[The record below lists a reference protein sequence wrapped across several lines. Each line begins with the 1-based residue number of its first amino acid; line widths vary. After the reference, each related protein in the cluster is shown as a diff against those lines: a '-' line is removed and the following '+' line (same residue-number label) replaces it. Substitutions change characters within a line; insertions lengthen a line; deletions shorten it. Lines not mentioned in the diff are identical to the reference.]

1 METKVQRVE
10 QGDKVRFV
18 TSVPKPLVE
27 IMRLEGKKLQWTYI
41 RERNTVELTVI
52 NNGHGRKSGSGT

>member
-41 RERNTVELTVI
+41 PEKNKVELTVI
-52 NNGHGRKSGSGT
+52 NNGHGKKSGGSG